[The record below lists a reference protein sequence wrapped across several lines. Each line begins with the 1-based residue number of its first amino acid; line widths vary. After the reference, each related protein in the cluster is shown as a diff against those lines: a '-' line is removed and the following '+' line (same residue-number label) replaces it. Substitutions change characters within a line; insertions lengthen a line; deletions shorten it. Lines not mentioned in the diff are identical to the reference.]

1 MKKLVYL
8 FSAVLLFSSCSTTKD
23 ASYAMAKDRH
33 KKKLANQETV
43 KNAVESQ
50 RFIVKLDRM
59 YLANSGIVQLVP
71 GENYLIV
78 YGEKGAIN
86 TAYLGR
92 QYGFRPISAI
102 NMFGRTT
109 DYKLTKYADKGTFG
123 VSMKICDDGTSFT
136 VFLKISKSGIC
147 HVSISSML
155 TDNVRF
161 SGSVAPITSKSK
173 AVGQKKIIS

>member
-1 MKKLVYL
+1 MRKLVYL

-23 ASYAMAKDRH
+23 ATSSMAKYRN

-78 YGEKGAIN
+78 HGEKGAIN

-123 VSMKICDDGTSFT
+123 VSMKICNDGTSFT

-161 SGSVAPITSKSK
+161 SGNVVPITSKSREVVRK
-173 AVGQKKIIS
+173 STMG